1 MPCNPATQF
10 HTCGSVE
17 GWLCAALFTCPHAAC
32 HQFPGSQDRCREPCF
47 NNCGSRLSRLWPDS
61 PPREIQMPNVSNEM
75 PRHPFYLQ
83 RWFTEPASGSPH
95 HHLVFDTAI
104 DSPTVNGP
112 SKHITRRMSE
122 VPAIA
127 YNAVYRSP
135 PASGTQMCVFTCVW
149 CPRD

>member
-1 MPCNPATQF
+1 
-10 HTCGSVE
+10 
-17 GWLCAALFTCPHAAC
+17 
-32 HQFPGSQDRCREPCF
+32 
-47 NNCGSRLSRLWPDS
+47 
-61 PPREIQMPNVSNEM
+61 MPNVSNEM

-135 PASGTQMCVFTCVW
+135 PASGTQMCCSLVVVSKGLRLKDSHAVS
-149 CPRD
+149 PLALDVVPI